1 MPRTWKA
8 NKASCF
14 HSISSSFWTN
24 PEIVSDHIVKIIH
37 AAGRIPWIWCLR
49 LSLITAVFN
58 VIHVLA
64 QSVSRCWLIKT
75 WLRGLSQSLALDP
88 ESWAGQNSLDM
99 YEGQMNNIQESRNN
113 IKLSLPKQIQVSTA
127 HWYFRH
133 ATKRFYLALVLKIG
147 IMNFKINQRWFS
159 YTLF

>member
-1 MPRTWKA
+1 MQRTWKA

-14 HSISSSFWTN
+14 DSISSSFWTN
-24 PEIVSDHIVKIIH
+24 PEIVSDHMKIIH
-37 AAGRIPWIWCLR
+37 AAGQRPWIWCLR

-147 IMNFKINQRWFS
+147 ILTFKLIS